1 MATPETRRQLL
12 AAVAACDDKKGEDT
26 RILELDPAD
35 SGLADFFLITS
46 ATNDRQVVAI
56 ADEIEMRLKKEFGV
70 YPASVEGRR
79 QAEWILLDY
88 VDIVVH
94 VFLQEKRAF
103 YDIERLR
110 KSARSLT
117 AGEVDAQLG
126 AELRS
131 ALAEKTRAV
140 RKSAKAPQAQKRAA
154 KVSPGKSPATKATK
168 PKTPSAPTSLKGESH
183 VTAKPAKKAASKAA
197 AKSSFKP
204 GKEAKAKVTA
214 KAATPKVASKPA
226 LKSTKKSTAT
236 APVGVVAPRPVRS
249 SGKGGAANLGAQPPI
264 VKCEDPDAPGPVEGV
279 RFDNKDVVG
288 AAPPIVK
295 CEDPDAPSS
304 VSLAASAATKVA
316 KNPAKA
322 AVKKAAKAP
331 AKTPIKQAVKKGS
344 KGK

>member
-70 YPASVEGRR
+70 YPTSVEGRR

-110 KSARSLT
+110 KSARTLT
-117 AGEVDAQLG
+117 AGEIDAQLG

-140 RKSAKAPQAQKRAA
+140 RKSAKTPQAQKRAA
-154 KVSPGKSPATKATK
+154 KVSSGKSPATKATK
-168 PKTPSAPTSLKGESH
+168 PKAPSVHTSLKGESH
-183 VTAKPAKKAASKAA
+183 VTAKPAKKTASKAA
-197 AKSSFKP
+197 AKSSLKP

-214 KAATPKVASKPA
+214 KASTPKVASKPA
-226 LKSTKKSTAT
+226 LKSAKKA
-236 APVGVVAPRPVRS
+236 AAAKPVGVLAPRPVRS
-249 SGKGGAANLGAQPPI
+249 PGKGGAANLGAQPPI
-264 VKCEDPDAPGPVEGV
+264 VRCEDPDAPGPVVGA
-279 RFDNKDVVG
+279 RFDSKDVVG
-288 AAPPIVK
+288 AQPPIVR

-304 VSLAASAATKVA
+304 VSPTASATV
-316 KNPAKA
+316 
-322 AVKKAAKAP
+322 KAAKKP
-331 AKTPIKQAVKKGS
+331 AKKSAKPAAKKAPLKQAILKRR
-344 KGK
+344 